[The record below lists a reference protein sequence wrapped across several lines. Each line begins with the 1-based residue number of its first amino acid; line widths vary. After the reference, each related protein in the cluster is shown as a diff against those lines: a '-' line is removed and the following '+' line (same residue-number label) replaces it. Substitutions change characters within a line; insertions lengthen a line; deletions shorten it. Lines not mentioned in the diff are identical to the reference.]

1 MNRRVTFVAGLA
13 AGVMLTVGLSRVPL
27 PALSGDVLAQGA
39 QAGAAAGTQA
49 GATAGRKNT
58 SKIVLENAR
67 VRVKE
72 AVFYPEDAHPGMHT
86 HDLPHVGVPIEGGTM
101 IFKSPDGK
109 TESMTL
115 TPGTAGFREANVTH
129 EPINTGTKPVRVI
142 EVELK

>member
-1 MNRRVTFVAGLA
+1 MGIYSDQGNFREAQTMNRRITFVAGMA
-13 AGVMLTVGLSRVPL
+13 MGVMVTVGVSRLPL
-27 PALSGDVLAQGA
+27 TAVSTDVLAQ
-39 QAGAAAGTQA
+39 
-49 GATAGRKNT
+49 TARKNT
-58 SKIVLENAR
+58 SKVILENAR

-72 AVFYPEDAHPGMHT
+72 AVFYPEDTHPGPHT
-86 HDLPHVGVPIEGGTM
+86 HELPHVGVPIEGGTM

-115 TPGTAGFREANVTH
+115 VPGTAGYREANVTH

>member
-1 MNRRVTFVAGLA
+1 MKRRVTFVAGMA
-13 AGVMLTVGLSRVPL
+13 AGVVMTMGLSRVPL
-27 PALSGDVLAQGA
+27 PALSSDLLAQGA
-39 QAGAAAGTQA
+39 AAPAGH
-49 GATAGRKNT
+49 KNT
-58 SKIVLENAR
+58 SRVVLENAR

-72 AVFYPEDAHPGMHT
+72 AVFYPDDKNPGMHT
-86 HDLPHVGVPIEGGTM
+86 HELPHVGVPIEGGTM

-115 TPGTAGFREANVTH
+115 VPGAAGFREANVTH